1 MLKTLQ
7 RIIKAVNLADSL
19 PSALH
24 IVATNITDIL
34 AAQACNVLLKE
45 TRPTTTKLNTDTEQA
60 FILRA
65 TVGFNPT
72 LVHHMR
78 LTPETGLTGLV
89 AQLSET
95 INVTHI
101 KQHARY
107 QLYPGAG
114 EEAMNSFLG
123 VPIVYQGSTIGIL
136 TVLREAEEAFDDT
149 AETFLVTLAAQ
160 LSGIIHAGDN
170 TWENPSEDQS
180 AIKERT
186 FSARPVSNGVTL
198 GQLIPIYPHADL
210 ESVIDEKTDNI
221 AHDLKL
227 FENALQATQDEVEKL
242 GAGIAANLP
251 ASEQALFDVYL
262 RLLKSN
268 SLQQDIIRLIE
279 RGKTAQTAI
288 KQVFK
293 KRIAEFETMEDPYL
307 QERATDIKDLG
318 RRLLAQLQNKTPK
331 NIEYPERSILIGET
345 ITPNDIAQ
353 VPQQK
358 LAGII
363 SLKGTTSSHAAIFA
377 RSLGIPAIVDVT
389 GLRLSQLHQQTAII
403 DGYYGKLYLSPSP
416 AVKREF
422 ISLMREEHALNTELA
437 TLSDKPSI
445 TKDDYPI
452 KLHVNTGLIED
463 ISRALSTG
471 AEGVGLYRSEIP
483 FMARDSFPSEEDQRA
498 TYHQL
503 LRAFCPK
510 PVTLRTLDIGGDKP
524 LPYFPVEEM
533 NPSLGWR
540 GIRMTLD
547 HPEIFATQIR
557 AMLRANHCL
566 DNAKIMLPM
575 ISHISEIERALD
587 LIEEEY
593 LALKNELP
601 DLTKPEI
608 GVMIEVPAT
617 VYQASTIAKKVDFL
631 SVGSND
637 LTQYILAADRTN
649 NRLHQIYDGLHPAVL
664 HALAHVVSAGFTLG
678 VSVSLC
684 GDLATDPLAVPLL
697 IGMGFQTLSTNAAQ
711 LLRVKSIIRQF
722 TLRETKQLWNEVMSM
737 ERAQDIR
744 THMSNV
750 LDQAGLGGLIRAG
763 K

>member
-7 RIIKAVNLADSL
+7 RIVKAVNLADSL
-19 PSALH
+19 PNALH
-24 IVATNITDIL
+24 IAVSNIISTL
-34 AAQACNVLLKE
+34 EAQACNIFLQ
-45 TRPTTTKLNTDTEQA
+45 DTQPSREKDAEPA

-65 TVGFNPT
+65 TIGLNPI
-72 LVHHMR
+72 LVHHMKI
-78 LTPETGLTGLV
+78 LPETGITGMV

-95 INVTHI
+95 INLTQV
-101 KQHARY
+101 KQHDRY

-114 EEAMNSFLG
+114 EEAINTFIG
-123 VPIVYQGSTIGIL
+123 VPIVYQGNTIGII
-136 TVLREAEEAFDDT
+136 TVLREAEKEFDDT
-149 AETFLVTLAAQ
+149 AEAFLVTLAAQ
-160 LSGIIHAGDN
+160 LSGIIHAGSS
-170 TWENPSEDQS
+170 WEDQS
-180 AIKERT
+180 QPKERV

-198 GQLIPIYPHADL
+198 GQLVPVYPHADL
-210 ESVIDEKTDNI
+210 DSVIDEQTTDI
-221 AHDLKL
+221 EHDLAL
-227 FENALQATQDEVEKL
+227 FENALQSTQEEVEQL
-242 GAGIAANLP
+242 GAGIAASLP

-268 SLQQDIIRLIE
+268 SLKQDITRLIQQGE
-279 RGKTAQTAI
+279 NAQTAI
-288 KQVFK
+288 KHIFK
-293 KRIAEFETMEDPYL
+293 KRIADFETMEDPYL

-331 NIEYPERSILIGET
+331 TIHYPDRTILISDT

-353 VPQQK
+353 VPSHK

-363 SLKGTTSSHAAIFA
+363 SLKGTASSHAAIFA
-377 RSLGIPAIVDVT
+377 RSLGIPAIVDVN

-403 DGYYGKLYLSPSP
+403 DGYYGQLYLSPTP
-416 AVKREF
+416 TVKREF
-422 ISLMREEHALNTELA
+422 IALMREEHVLNTELA
-437 TLSDKPSI
+437 TLRDKASE
-445 TKDDYPI
+445 TKDGHPI

-503 LRAFCPK
+503 LKAFCPK

-547 HPEIFATQIR
+547 HPEIFAAQIR

-593 LALKNELP
+593 LELKIVLP
-601 DLTKPEI
+601 DLIKPEI
-608 GVMIEVPAT
+608 GVMIEVPAS

-649 NRLHQIYDGLHPAVL
+649 NRLHQTYDGLHPAVL
-664 HALAHVVSAGFTLG
+664 HALAHVVNAGFTLG

-722 TLRETKQLWNEVMSM
+722 TLRETKQLWNDVMVM
-737 ERAQDIR
+737 ERTQDIR

-750 LDQAGLGGLIRAG
+750 LNQAGLGGLIRAG